1 MKKDLKADLSI
12 KSQSMID
19 PNKGINDSIEK
30 KTISAVHLH
39 YAEILVEQKDLS
51 AEDQEKKIIQAHK
64 AVEKLGDSLGAKGLL
79 QNMLVT
85 QLLGVHELQEK
96 LLGYA
101 SRSIN
106 YPDHG
111 QYYMNALT
119 KLSNVFIPQVNTLQ
133 KLQGH
138 AHQKVTVEH
147 LHVNAGG
154 QAIVGQ
160 VTTHKGGVNEK

>member
-1 MKKDLKADLSI
+1 MKKDLKADLAI

-19 PNKGINDSIEK
+19 PNEDINDSIEK

-39 YAEILVEQKDLS
+39 YAEILVEQKDLNV
-51 AEDQEKKIIQAHK
+51 EDQEKKLIQAHK
-64 AVEKLGDSLGAKGLL
+64 AVEKLADSLGAKGLL

-85 QLLGVHELQEK
+85 QLLGIHELQQK

-106 YPDHG
+106 YPEHG

-119 KLSNVFIPQVNTLQ
+119 KLSNVFIQQVNTLQ
-133 KLQGH
+133 KLQGNSQ
-138 AHQKVTVEH
+138 QKVVVEH
-147 LHVNAGG
+147 LHINDGG
-154 QAIVGQ
+154 QAIVGH
-160 VTTHKGGVNEK
+160 VHSNKKKRGSR